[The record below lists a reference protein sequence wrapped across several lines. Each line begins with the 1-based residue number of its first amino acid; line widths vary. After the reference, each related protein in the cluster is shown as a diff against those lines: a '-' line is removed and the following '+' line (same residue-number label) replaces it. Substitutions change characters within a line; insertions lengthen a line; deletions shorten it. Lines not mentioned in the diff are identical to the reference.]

1 MVSLLAIPVVG
12 EVGGPIILGVGGMS
26 NAGGFLVAG
35 GALTAG
41 SLDLAVRAYPVEGAQ
56 GNGAGSS
63 FTGLMMGVV
72 GVATHGRVSDAV
84 GVGGFLLGVG
94 ETFKGEKPGY
104 SVRGRVRQRELCSRG
119 PQC

>member
-1 MVSLLAIPVVG
+1 MAT
-12 EVGGPIILGVGGMS
+12 MK
-26 NAGGFLVAG
+26 
-35 GALTAG
+35 
-41 SLDLAVRAYPVEGAQ
+41 
-56 GNGAGSS
+56 NGAGSS

-84 GVGGFLLGVG
+84 GIGGFLFGVG

-104 SVRGRVRQRELCSRG
+104 SVRGRVRQRELCSRS

>member
-1 MVSLLAIPVVG
+1 MG
-12 EVGGPIILGVGGMS
+12 EGSCLDRRP
-26 NAGGFLVAG
+26 AGG
-35 GALTAG
+35 
-41 SLDLAVRAYPVEGAQ
+41 DLAGRTGRGHRNRWPLRRGRESAQ
-56 GNGAGSS
+56 MATMKNGAGSS

-84 GVGGFLLGVG
+84 GIGGFLFGVG

-104 SVRGRVRQRELCSRG
+104 SVRGRVRQRELCSRS